1 MYYCDIAIVGGGASA
16 LAAAIEGARCGASV
30 YILERLDRVGKKI
43 LVSGNGR
50 CNLGNDNASAG
61 SYIGCTRLADA
72 VLSAFGDTRDFFFS
86 LGLHIRA
93 DSEGRLYPASN
104 SASSVLDALRLEC
117 SRLGVVELCQ
127 FKVERISQGSGFM
140 LFSEDGR
147 RVQARRVIF
156 AFGGKAAPK
165 LGTDGCGFSLLG
177 SFGIEYSPLF
187 PALSPLGCKA
197 PELRSLKGLRAAC
210 RVTAL
215 RAGRAVAESS
225 GEIQFGDGAL
235 SGICIFDLA
244 AHAPDTVSI
253 NLLPELTPD
262 AAEALFSHILRVRAG
277 APLEDA
283 FTGVFNRRLAQ
294 CLLRRAGYSRLSD
307 PAADGGET
315 LARSLAEIS
324 LNFVFSVA
332 PSSWD
337 RAQVSRGGVR
347 ESELTH
353 DLELKKLP
361 KAYVCGEAVDILG
374 PCGGYNLH
382 WAWSSG
388 RCAGHNAAKTL

>member
-16 LAAAIEGARCGASV
+16 LAAAIEGARGGASI
-30 YILERLDRVGKKI
+30 YILERLERVGKKI

-50 CNLGNDNASAG
+50 CNLGNDNAFAG
-61 SYIGCTRLADA
+61 SYTGCARLADT
-72 VLSAFGDTRDFFFS
+72 VLSAFGDTRDLFFS
-86 LGLHIRA
+86 LGLYIRA

-117 SRLGVVELCQ
+117 SRLGVVEMCS
-127 FKVERISQGSGFM
+127 FKVEHIRQSGGFV

-147 RVQARRVIF
+147 RVQAKRVIF
-156 AFGGKAAPK
+156 AFGGKAAPR
-165 LGTDGCGFSLLG
+165 LGTDGCGFSLLS
-177 SFGIEYSPLF
+177 SFGIEYSPLS
-187 PALSPLGCKA
+187 PALSPLACKA
-197 PELRSLKGLRAAC
+197 PELRSLKGIRAVC

-244 AHAPDTVSI
+244 AHAPDSVSI
-253 NLLPELTPD
+253 NLLPELTLD
-262 AAEALFSHILRVRAG
+262 EAEALFAHTVRVRG
-277 APLEDA
+277 SAPLEDS
-283 FTGVFNRRLAQ
+283 FTGVFNKRLAQ
-294 CLLRRAGYSRLSD
+294 CLLRRAGYSRLSA
-307 PAADGGET
+307 PALNGGEA
-315 LARSLAEIS
+315 LARSLAETS
-324 LNFVFSVA
+324 QNFIFSVS

-337 RAQVSRGGVR
+337 KAQVSHGGVY
-347 ESELTH
+347 EDELTAS
-353 DLELKKLP
+353 LELKKLAG
-361 KAYVCGEAVDILG
+361 AYVCGEAVDILG

-388 RCAGHNAAKTL
+388 RCAGYYAAKTL